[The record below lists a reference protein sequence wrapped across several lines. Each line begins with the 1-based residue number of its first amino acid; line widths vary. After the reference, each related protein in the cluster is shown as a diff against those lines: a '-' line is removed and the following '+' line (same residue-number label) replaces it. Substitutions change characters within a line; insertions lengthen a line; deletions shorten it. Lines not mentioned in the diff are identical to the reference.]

1 LFGTAG
7 IFGILTDRSVRRQV
21 DSRQSIVDSGRLFIV
36 RVHLLY
42 FASFR
47 EARGRDEEE
56 REVPDGTLLRQ
67 LWTELC
73 LEVPRFAAFPSMPP
87 AAVNREYVSADS
99 ALRNDDEVVFLP
111 PVAGG

>member
-1 LFGTAG
+1 MK
-7 IFGILTDRSVRRQV
+7 I
-21 DSRQSIVDSGRLFIV
+21 
-36 RVHLLY
+36 HLLY

-56 REVPDGTLLRQ
+56 REVPEGTRVQ
-67 LWTELC
+67 ELWMSLC
-73 LEVPRFAAFPSMPP
+73 SEVPRFAAFPSMPP

-99 ALRNDDEVVFLP
+99 TLRDGDEVAFLP